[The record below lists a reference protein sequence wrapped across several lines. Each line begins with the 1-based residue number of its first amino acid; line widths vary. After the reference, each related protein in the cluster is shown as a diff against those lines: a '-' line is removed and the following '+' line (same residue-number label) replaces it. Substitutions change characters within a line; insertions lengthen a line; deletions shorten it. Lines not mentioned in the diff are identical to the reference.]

1 MVLGKSAIKSG
12 FARDQTSNTG
22 NGTCGLFSFFFALKF
37 SETFKSFANLNRILI
52 YPRSLFPS
60 FHRKIC
66 MLQPIGRTRFRGATQ
81 KLKMGEGH
89 PWWSSG

>member
-1 MVLGKSAIKSG
+1 MIKLAIWEMEPV
-12 FARDQTSNTG
+12 D
-22 NGTCGLFSFFFALKF
+22 SFIYLLFALKF
-37 SETFKSFANLNRILI
+37 SETFKNSANLNWILM

-60 FHRKIC
+60 FLRKIC
-66 MLQPIGRTRFRGATQ
+66 MLQPIGRTSFLGATQ